1 MVLKA
6 LQGRSSTD
14 VSAFTTAEGGAS
26 ISRDGIV
33 HSFSLNLPA
42 VGSGSGTG
50 TADGMMSDEPHANGS
65 LGTENGRRRRIDIF
79 GSSTIWSAHRVT
91 RNPRQREKESEG
103 ARFMS

>member
-6 LQGRSSTD
+6 LQGRSGTD

-42 VGSGSGTG
+42 VGSGSGAAG
-50 TADGMMSDEPHANGS
+50 GMMSDEPHANGS